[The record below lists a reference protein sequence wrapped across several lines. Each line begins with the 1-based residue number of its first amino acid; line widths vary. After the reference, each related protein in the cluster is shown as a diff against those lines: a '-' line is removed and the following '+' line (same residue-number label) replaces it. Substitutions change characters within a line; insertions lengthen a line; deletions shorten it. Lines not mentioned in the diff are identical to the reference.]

1 MKSWIVAKLGLAA
14 VLLLIS
20 AAVARG
26 DSLDVTLTQASQT
39 VAQGTVVVTFGATIS
54 NPSSTD
60 TVFLNADSS
69 ITSSTLVSVDDTP
82 FLTGAP
88 LFLSP
93 GQSSGALTLFNVDLP
108 ANLAAGTY
116 TGVFS
121 ILGGLDGATFDTLSN
136 SSFSVTVSSTTPE
149 PGTVLLLALGLVGLG
164 LIVKRP

>member
-1 MKSWIVAKLGLAA
+1 MKSWSVAKVGLAA

-20 AAVARG
+20 AAAVRG

-39 VAQGTVVVTFGATIS
+39 VAQGTLVVTFGATIS

-82 FLTGAP
+82 FLINAP
-88 LFLSP
+88 LSLNP
-93 GQSSGALTLFNVDLP
+93 GQSSGPFALFNVDLP
-108 ANLAAGTY
+108 GNLAAGTY

-121 ILGGLDGATFDTLSN
+121 ILGGLDGVTFDTLSN

-149 PGTVLLLALGLVGLG
+149 PGTMLLLAFGLVGLG
-164 LIVKRP
+164 LLVKRA